1 MRHIITPLLL
11 TFAITALTACGDDGS
26 SFMGRTAQNIAKES
40 LPGAEVT
47 RRECG
52 SCHFLDKTVR
62 KVGPSLKGIY
72 GTPPK
77 NREIPIKVWDDKS
90 LDAWIE
96 DPTGIHPKTRMKI
109 PGIKD
114 LAKRSL
120 IVEYLKAL

>member
-1 MRHIITPLLL
+1 MKQITFLLL
-11 TFAITALTACGDDGS
+11 TLVVAGLTACGDDS
-26 SFMGRTAQNIAKES
+26 SGFIGKTAQNMTKDS

-52 SCHFLDKTVR
+52 SCHFLDKAVR

-72 GTPPK
+72 GTSPK
-77 NREIPIKVWDDKS
+77 TRGVPVEIWDDMS

-96 DPTGIHPKTRMKI
+96 NPTEVYPKTRMKV

-114 LAKRSL
+114 AEKRAV
-120 IVEYLKAL
+120 IIEYLKSL